1 MNITS
6 DMIYGY
12 TDGMILC
19 CLSEQDSYGYAI
31 NNFILEKSGF
41 KYELKEATL
50 YTTFRRL
57 EKQGHV
63 TSYWGNE
70 SSGPRRRY
78 YSITQ
83 EGRAY
88 LKQRIRECN
97 EIRQLMDAFFI
108 DKKEEETET

>member
-12 TDGMILC
+12 TDGIILC
-19 CLSEQDSYGYAI
+19 CLSEGDSYGYEI
-31 NNFILEKSGF
+31 NSRILEKSGRS
-41 KYELKEATL
+41 YELKEATL

-57 EKQGHV
+57 EKQGYV

-78 YSITQ
+78 YSITGV
-83 EGRAY
+83 GREY
-88 LKQRIRECN
+88 LQKRLLEWE
-97 EIRQLMDAFFI
+97 EIKKLLDRLLDGGR
-108 DKKEEETET
+108 KEE

>member
-12 TDGMILC
+12 TDGIILC
-19 CLSEQDSYGYAI
+19 CLSEGDSYGYEI
-31 NNFILEKSGF
+31 NSRILEKSGRS
-41 KYELKEATL
+41 YELKEATL

-57 EKQGHV
+57 EKQGYV

-78 YSITQ
+78 YSITGA
-83 EGRAY
+83 GREY
-88 LKQRIRECN
+88 LQKRLLEWE
-97 EIRQLMDAFFI
+97 EIKKLLDRLLDGGR
-108 DKKEEETET
+108 KEE